1 MIVKMKKTTYF
12 LIALFT
18 SAIGHAQSFQEGNLL
33 VKGGIGVSS
42 PYYYSNTES
51 TMPPLSLSLDYAI
64 KDKIGIGGIVGITAS
79 KYAILDNKGEYL
91 AKQSYRLVGGRA
103 TYHFWSK
110 EHFDVYLGAMMG
122 YVFTNWNVKLKSNY
136 YAFNEIN
143 RPGHQ
148 NFVLAGFVGLN
159 YSVNNNWG
167 VFGEVGYSL
176 SYVTGGAYWRIPQVK

>member
-1 MIVKMKKTTYF
+1 MKYTTLF
-12 LIALFT
+12 LIAFFFNT
-18 SAIGHAQSFQEGNLL
+18 TGFSQSFQESNLL
-33 VKGGIGVSS
+33 VKGGIGISS

-64 KDKIGIGGIVGITAS
+64 KDKIGIGGVVGITAS
-79 KYAILDNKGEYL
+79 KYSIVDNKGEYL

-122 YVFTNWNVKLKSNY
+122 YVFTNWNVKFKRDY
-136 YAFNEIN
+136 YAFNEIS
-143 RPGHQ
+143 RPGHS

-167 VFGEVGYSL
+167 VFGEVGYNL
-176 SYVTGGAYWRIPQVK
+176 SYVTGGAYWRIPQIK